1 MNAALVLLAACTI
14 AQPADPLKLPTE
26 VKGQPGKFI
35 TIKAATMGKQVRWR
49 AVDPGLEILDDLPS
63 LKEGKEIRCIACK
76 PGRYRVEAYTSI
88 NDEPTPIVVC
98 TVVVGNAPPGPN
110 PPPNPNPPNP
120 NPPNPTPPNPPIDP
134 MVAKFSAALAG
145 DGGSTPVNRAQ
156 LIALIG
162 LYEAAAD
169 HAAKPGITTVGM
181 LLEDIRK
188 VAYGEGGQP
197 GLIRPDVLVG
207 VRKAISAE
215 VVSVLGDE
223 PSVQLDAATRA
234 RAIDTFRHIAA
245 ALANLQR

>member
-1 MNAALVLLAACTI
+1 MNTALVLLAACTI

-63 LKEGKEIRCIACK
+63 LKESKEIRCIACK

-120 NPPNPTPPNPPIDP
+120 NPPNPPIDP
-134 MVAKFSAALAG
+134 MVAKFSAALAA
-145 DGGSTPVNRAQ
+145 DGGTTPVNRAQ

-188 VAYGEGGQP
+188 VAYGEGGQS

-215 VVSVLGDE
+215 VATVLGDE
-223 PSVQLDAATRA
+223 PSAQLDSATRA
-234 RAIDTFRHIAA
+234 RAVDMFRRVAV
-245 ALANLQR
+245 ALAKLQG

>member
-1 MNAALVLLAACTI
+1 MNAAFVLLAACTI
-14 AQPADPLKLPTE
+14 ARPADPLKLPKE
-26 VKGQPGKFI
+26 VKGLPGKFI
-35 TIKAATMGKQVRWR
+35 TIKAETMGKHVRWR
-49 AVDPGLEILDDLPS
+49 AVDSGIELLDDLPS

-98 TVVVGNAPPGPN
+98 TVVVGNAPPGPS

-120 NPPNPTPPNPPIDP
+120 NPPTPPVDPLVSKFVSAFAVDGGPTP
-134 MVAKFSAALAG
+134 A
-145 DGGSTPVNRAQ
+145 NRAQ
-156 LIALIG
+156 LVALVG

-197 GLIRPDVLVG
+197 GLIRPDVLIG

-215 VVSVLGDE
+215 VVNVLGDE
-223 PSVQLDAATRA
+223 PSTQLEPATRA
-234 RAIDTFRHIAA
+234 RAIDNFRRIAA
-245 ALANLQR
+245 ALTKVQS

>member
-1 MNAALVLLAACTI
+1 MNAAFVLLAACTI
-14 AQPADPLKLPTE
+14 AQPADPLKLPKE
-26 VKGQPGKFI
+26 VKGLPGKFI
-35 TIKAATMGKQVRWR
+35 TIKAETMGKFVRWR
-49 AVDPGLEILDDLPS
+49 AVDPGIEVLDDLPS
-63 LKEGKEIRCIACK
+63 LKERKEIRCIACK

-88 NDEPTPIVVC
+88 NDEPTLIVVC

-110 PPPNPNPPNP
+110 PPNPNPPKPNPPHPNPPNP
-120 NPPNPTPPNPPIDP
+120 PTDP
-134 MVAKFSAALAG
+134 LVAKLATAFAT

-156 LIALIG
+156 LVALIG

-188 VAYGEGGQP
+188 VAYGDGSQP

-215 VVSVLGDE
+215 VANVLGDE
-223 PSVQLDAATRA
+223 PSAQLDTVRRA
-234 RAIDTFRHIAA
+234 RAVDTFRRIAA
-245 ALANLQR
+245 ALAKLQG

>member
-35 TIKAATMGKQVRWR
+35 AIKAETMGKQVRWR

-63 LKEGKEIRCIACK
+63 LKERKEIRCIACK

-98 TVVVGNAPPGPN
+98 TVVIGEAPGPN
-110 PPPNPNPPNP
+110 PPKPNPPNP
-120 NPPNPTPPNPPIDP
+120 NPPNPSPPTDQL
-134 MVAKFSAALAG
+134 VAKLASALTT
-145 DGGSTPVNRAQ
+145 DGGATPVNRAQ

-181 LLEDIRK
+181 LLDDIRK
-188 VAYGEGGQP
+188 VAYGDGGQP

-215 VVSVLGDE
+215 VANVLGDE
-223 PSVQLDAATRA
+223 PTAQLDTATRA
-234 RAIDTFRHIAA
+234 RAVESFRRIAA
-245 ALANLQR
+245 ALTKLQG

>member
-1 MNAALVLLAACTI
+1 MNAAYVLLGACTI

-26 VKGQPGKFI
+26 VKGLPGKFI
-35 TIKAATMGKQVRWR
+35 AIKAETMGKQVRWR
-49 AVDPGLEILDDLPS
+49 AVDPGIEILDDLPS
-63 LKEGKEIRCIACK
+63 LKERKEIRCIACK
-76 PGRYRVEAYTSI
+76 PGRYRIEAYTSI

-98 TVVVGNAPPGPN
+98 TVVIGDAPPG
-110 PPPNPNPPNP
+110 PNPPNP
-120 NPPNPTPPNPPIDP
+120 NPPKPNPPVPPTDP
-134 MVAKFSAALAG
+134 LVAKLAAALAT

-188 VAYGEGGQP
+188 VAYGDGGQP

-215 VVSVLGDE
+215 VANVLGDE
-223 PSVQLDAATRA
+223 PNAQLDTVTRA
-234 RAIDTFRHIAA
+234 RAVDTFRRIAA
-245 ALANLQR
+245 ALAKLQG

>member
-1 MNAALVLLAACTI
+1 MNAAFVLLAACTI
-14 AQPADPLKLPTE
+14 AQPADPLRLPKE
-26 VKGQPGKFI
+26 IKGLPGKFI
-35 TIKAATMGKQVRWR
+35 SIKAETMGKQVRWR

-98 TVVVGNAPPGPN
+98 TVVVGNPPGPS
-110 PPPNPNPPNP
+110 PPPNPNPPSP
-120 NPPNPTPPNPPIDP
+120 NPPNPTPPNPPIDR
-134 MVAKFSAALAG
+134 MVAKFSAALAT
-145 DGGSTPVNRAQ
+145 DGGTTPVNRAQ

-215 VVSVLGDE
+215 VVNVLGDE
-223 PSVQLDAATRA
+223 PSSQLDAPTRTRA
-234 RAIDTFRHIAA
+234 VDIFRRIAA
-245 ALANLQR
+245 ALAKVQA

>member
-1 MNAALVLLAACTI
+1 MNNAIVLLAACSI
-14 AQPADPLKLPTE
+14 AQPADPLKLPKE
-26 VKGQPGKFI
+26 IKGLPGKFV
-35 TIKAATMGKQVRWR
+35 TIKAETMGKHVRWR

-88 NDEPTPIVVC
+88 NDEPTVTFIC
-98 TVVVGNAPPGPN
+98 TVIIGNTPPAPN

-120 NPPNPTPPNPPIDP
+120 PPPNPPIDP
-134 MVAKFSAALAG
+134 LVAKFSSALTG
-145 DGGSTPVNRAQ
+145 DGGMTPVNRAQ

-169 HAAKPGITTVGM
+169 HAAKPGISSVGM

-188 VAYGEGGQP
+188 VAYGEGGQN
-197 GLIRPDVLVG
+197 GLIRPDVLIG

-215 VVSVLGDE
+215 VVHVLGDE
-223 PSVQLDAATRA
+223 PSAQLDVTTRGRAVDIFRRVAT
-234 RAIDTFRHIAA
+234 
-245 ALANLQR
+245 ALTKLQL

>member
-1 MNAALVLLAACTI
+1 MNAAFVFMAACAI
-14 AQPADPLKLPTE
+14 SQPADPLKLPRE
-26 VKGQPGKFI
+26 VQGQPGKFI
-35 TIKAATMGKQVRWR
+35 PIKAETMGKQVRWR
-49 AVDPGLEILDDLPS
+49 ALDPGLEILDDLPS

-98 TVVVGNAPPGPN
+98 TVVIGDAPPGPN

-120 NPPNPTPPNPPIDP
+120 NPPNPPIDP
-134 MVAKFSAALAG
+134 LIAKLSAALVA

-156 LIALIG
+156 LIALSG

-169 HAAKPGITTVGM
+169 HAAKPGIATVGM

-188 VAYGEGGQP
+188 VAYGDGGQP

-223 PSVQLDAATRA
+223 PSAQMDAATRT
-234 RAIDTFRHIAA
+234 RAIDMFRRIAA
-245 ALANLQR
+245 ALTKLQG

>member
-1 MNAALVLLAACTI
+1 MNTAFLLLAACTI
-14 AQPADPLKLPTE
+14 AQPANPLKLPKE
-26 VKGQPGKFI
+26 IKGLPGKFI
-35 TIKAATMGKQVRWR
+35 TIKAETMGKQVRWR
-49 AVDPGLEILDDLPS
+49 AVDPGIEILDDLPS

-98 TVVVGNAPPGPN
+98 TVVVVNAPPGPT
-110 PPPNPNPPNP
+110 PPNPNPPNP
-120 NPPNPTPPNPPIDP
+120 NPPVPPVDP
-134 MVAKFSAALAG
+134 LVAKLAAAFAT

-156 LIALIG
+156 LIALAG

-169 HAAKPGITTVGM
+169 HAARPGITTVGM

-188 VAYGEGGQP
+188 VAYGDGGQP

-215 VVSVLGDE
+215 VVNVLGDE
-223 PSVQLDAATRA
+223 PSLQLDAPTRA
-234 RAIDTFRHIAA
+234 RAVDIFRRIAA
-245 ALANLQR
+245 ALAKVQG

>member
-1 MNAALVLLAACTI
+1 MNAAFVLLAACAI
-14 AQPADPLKLPTE
+14 AQPADPLKLPKE
-26 VKGQPGKFI
+26 VKGLPGKFI
-35 TIKAATMGKQVRWR
+35 TIKAETMGKHVRWR

-76 PGRYRVEAYTSI
+76 PGHYRVEAYTSI

-98 TVVVGNAPPGPN
+98 TVVIGSVPPGPN
-110 PPPNPNPPNP
+110 PPNPKPPNP
-120 NPPNPTPPNPPIDP
+120 NPPLPPADP
-134 MVAKFSAALAG
+134 LVSKLSAAFAA
-145 DGGSTPVNRAQ
+145 DGGPTPVNRAQ
-156 LIALIG
+156 VVALIG

-188 VAYGEGGQP
+188 VANGEGGQP

-215 VVSVLGDE
+215 VVNVLGDE
-223 PSVQLDAATRA
+223 PSTRLDVVTRTRA
-234 RAIDTFRHIAA
+234 VDIFRRIAA
-245 ALANLQR
+245 ALAKVQG

>member
-1 MNAALVLLAACTI
+1 MNAAFLLLAACTI
-14 AQPADPLKLPTE
+14 AQPADPLKLPKE
-26 VKGQPGKFI
+26 VKGLPGKFI
-35 TIKAATMGKQVRWR
+35 TIKAETMGKHVRWR

-98 TVVVGNAPPGPN
+98 TVVVGNAPPGPSPPN
-110 PPPNPNPPNP
+110 PKPPNPNPPL
-120 NPPNPTPPNPPIDP
+120 PPVDP
-134 MVAKFSAALAG
+134 LVSKLSAAFVA
-145 DGGSTPVNRAQ
+145 DGGPTPVNRAQ
-156 LIALIG
+156 VVALIG

-188 VAYGEGGQP
+188 VANGEGGQP

-207 VRKAISAE
+207 VRNAISAE
-215 VVSVLGDE
+215 VVNVLGDE
-223 PSVQLDAATRA
+223 PSTQLDAPTRTRA
-234 RAIDTFRHIAA
+234 VDIFRRIAA
-245 ALANLQR
+245 ALLKVQG